1 MRMTLEQT
9 IEEVETAVKAAIC
22 ADSKVAL
29 MKKDV
34 LTQIHSLL
42 KVQEPR
48 LLSREQLLT
57 GWGHGWEES
66 WWIGDDED
74 PESITLEECV
84 WIDGSMMM
92 PGGNNADAD
101 GDYWKEHYNK
111 QYGIRVWIGD
121 RAPTEEERK
130 AVAWE

>member
-1 MRMTLEQT
+1 MTDDGLREMIRSNYARQL
-9 IEEVETAVKAAIC
+9 AGLGYGP
-22 ADSKVAL
+22 DGMAL
-29 MKKDV
+29 RPDNNPPCV
-34 LTQIHSLL
+34 IQ
-42 KVQEPR
+42 
-48 LLSREQLLT
+48 REQLLT

-92 PGGNNADAD
+92 SGGNNADAD